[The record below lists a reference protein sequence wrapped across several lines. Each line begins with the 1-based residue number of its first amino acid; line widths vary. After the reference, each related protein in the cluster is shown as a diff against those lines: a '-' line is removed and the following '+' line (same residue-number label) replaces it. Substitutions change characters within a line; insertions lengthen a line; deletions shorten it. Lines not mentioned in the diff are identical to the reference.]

1 MDLLNE
7 FLKNGDKI
15 VLENLQKNIY
25 EMNKHNTEYWD
36 FIMNNCKI
44 ENNIILENLN
54 YINFKN
60 LIYAQ
65 KLDAELLNNDIIFD
79 KIKSENLL
87 DDILIHQKLN
97 IECAVFDPFENI
109 DGKDNLSI
117 SNPSQFTT
125 ALGLG
130 IRGGMSSE

>member
-44 ENNIILENLN
+44 ENNVILENLN

-60 LIYAQ
+60 LINVQ
-65 KLDAELLNNDIIFD
+65 KLDADLLNNDIIFD
-79 KIKSENLL
+79 KIKCLVSNNCFF
-87 DDILIHQKLN
+87 IT
-97 IECAVFDPFENI
+97 VFTSHY
-109 DGKDNLSI
+109 K
-117 SNPSQFTT
+117 
-125 ALGLG
+125 
-130 IRGGMSSE
+130 R